1 MAVHVVPLPEASSPA
16 ALCWPREQKEVEECE
31 CIALLSIH
39 KRGVHFLP
47 AAHATHALFTTC
59 WLVPHKSVVHTEA
72 PSLDVVPAAHVWHP
86 SVPGV
91 AGVVVFND
99 QFKHQFKHQ
108 NNNGLSEHDLPHA
121 FFVGFGGTG
130 NNRSEA
136 NAYNNKR
143 LRTTVGS
150 LKGTCATVHMY
161 REMICSGHGR
171 HQHQVQENKK

>member
-1 MAVHVVPLPEASSPA
+1 VAVHVVPLPEASSPA

-31 CIALLSIH
+31 CFELLSIH

-59 WLVPHKSVVHTEA
+59 WLVSHKSVVHTEA

-99 QFKHQFKHQ
+99 QFKHQNKHQ

-121 FFVGFGGTG
+121 FFVWVW
-130 NNRSEA
+130 R
-136 NAYNNKR
+136 
-143 LRTTVGS
+143 
-150 LKGTCATVHMY
+150 H
-161 REMICSGHGR
+161 RE
-171 HQHQVQENKK
+171 QP

>member
-1 MAVHVVPLPEASSPA
+1 
-16 ALCWPREQKEVEECE
+16 
-31 CIALLSIH
+31 
-39 KRGVHFLP
+39 
-47 AAHATHALFTTC
+47 
-59 WLVPHKSVVHTEA
+59 VHTEA
-72 PSLDVVPAAHVWHP
+72 PSLDVVPTAHVWHP

-99 QFKHQFKHQ
+99 QFKHQNKHQ

-121 FFVGFGGTG
+121 FFLGFGGTG

-143 LRTTVGS
+143 LRTTVGR
-150 LKGTCATVHMY
+150 LKGTCDTVHMY

-171 HQHQVQENKK
+171 HQHQV